1 MPIDKLTPRQLDS
14 DADNKTISKVS
25 MLDALNLYSG
35 PDNDSLTVLEGKL
48 TKSDAGNGILKNIK
62 GNERVS
68 EMPELNDGLRV
79 IGGIED
85 KKTRITYIF
94 VYHPNAIMQGV
105 FAYDSEGLLPGS
117 NGPTL
122 RKIYTSPQFNF
133 PQNGFVKADIV
144 YSAATR
150 TFDLGEDFEKD
161 VIIYFTDG
169 ENEPRKINAYRAF
182 EANGSSIHGIDVF
195 AEADFI
201 TACPKTPLKPITFV
215 FDSDPDSQD
224 QDARTV
230 NNFSRSPGF
239 QFAYQHIYFDG
250 LESSISSYSD
260 IAILPSVYNQGAEP
274 HVEHPNYRCLLTIPE
289 SGPEIETVRLL
300 CRQGNTGSFLI
311 IDEIEAILEPQEY
324 SFFNDRILKG
334 VSTDE
339 VNKQFDSVPR
349 KAKAQAV
356 SSNRLMYG
364 NYLDGFDKSE
374 TTGVATVVYKE
385 RPEDFISFNV
395 GYIPSIGKSSG
406 YLSAEQKHENLNF
419 FLDFSNIPD
428 SLSAGDQFHFSLSLK
443 AKRNWH
449 LYRGHSYGVGTSQTV
464 QRGPQPLAASVDN
477 LKTEVNYAQSL
488 SLFDNQES
496 AGAEV
501 YNQSLDQQSSDAINS
516 ATAQIW
522 GGPKE
527 NPGSG
532 VGFGVNPPGGS
543 FTSGLTWRRLD
554 TPVEF
559 MNEDVAN
566 ESQSVRFGTSATNP
580 FILHGGT
587 CNFGFSL
594 EITSDINNAKS
605 VIALAANQV
614 LSNPNLEGVDLINA
628 CHGIKV
634 LTTSTTSTPSFDL
647 GLQGGSRIQQNFVG
661 QGNGTIPKTNSDKIV
676 ALWGNDSSSETGV
689 PTGYVIVNKADP
701 TFALYPS
708 ELNMETGAVST
719 DYADYLT
726 DILDINP
733 AHVASLGLHLYSLEN
748 VEVLTCI
755 HDPGNGTLQTTE
767 NEDWLVLDDEVIELF
782 TEGSEDFGQGAADW
796 ANYIGYGMDGGF
808 GTTPNGIDDI
818 ASFKGYGNQVGKLIF
833 ETPADSNRYSGLL
846 QDNIIFF
853 FGSSYQLNFNNGD
866 NNIVPQ
872 GYEPSQITSRVSLMD
887 GEGGVGGGPAKGFV
901 DSTHP
906 YDFFRMYLQG
916 SVTVNPFTAP
926 GNSFRQYWNTVF
938 YAGSIIPISGPVE
951 GNDADNLGR
960 VTILPFL
967 RDLSTEDFEETVFP
981 NYMYSI
987 PESEGGEGDELL
999 GASVNFKRNQC
1010 TPGLSALNTDIIS
1023 QAQTYGNA
1031 SQSFKTAADHSF
1043 GIVYYDERGR
1053 HGFVDYLD
1061 TAFVKTYAEREN
1073 KGAACIEI
1081 ELSGE
1086 PPEWAHT
1093 YKIVYSKN
1101 HTVQD
1106 FVQYTAGG
1114 AFPIGQSDDTGSASD
1129 NIYVSL
1135 NHLQGHP
1142 ISYVSS
1148 FGARTPEGGL
1158 NFYKYEPG
1166 DELHV
1171 ISFGDGDDREYVNH
1185 AFDVVELVNLGD
1197 TDNPLANSPVP
1208 ENKKGQ
1214 FVVLKDNQFAAGFSF
1229 GAVSG
1234 GDAFNNWSKNCV
1246 FELRTPRK
1254 TADAKEQLY
1263 YELSE
1268 SYNIVKQPSSE
1279 SGSLLVH
1286 ETPTVT
1292 LTKGDVWFRPVATN
1306 VRNLNLGSFVDLI
1319 SDDDGDDVDP
1329 KPNFKNVYLESETAT
1344 DLFKADSYSIGRPN
1358 VIFEDA
1364 SETIRENTITYSD
1377 PSNPESTKLRYSSF
1391 NSSLANFKD
1400 LSETFGG
1407 IQYMGDHGDFVVVI
1421 QRDNVSLVPVGK
1433 NILSDASGNQ
1443 QIIASRNV
1451 LNEAVV
1457 YPGRSGCDIDPSS
1470 VFDSGTEVF
1479 FANKNLGEVYRW
1491 SKNAGPQVISDI
1503 GVSSVLRAI
1512 FKKAVELN
1520 LNITSPNESRI
1531 VGGWDPF
1538 KKEYL
1543 LSVVDVKT
1551 ESTIDVEL
1559 ADQPNAGVV
1568 VPGDASG
1575 GGGGDTN
1582 VLSGLTVSPTNIDFG
1597 KMEVNKREKSVVNIV
1612 NNNPDPINIT
1622 SVIFNNSTYR
1632 VDGLSFPLLVVGELN
1647 LTVSAL
1653 PLEASEQNGTLELNT
1668 DNLDQPRI
1676 TLSITGNATNVLPPP
1691 VEGLL
1696 PFTVAYNEYYNESKK
1711 DEDMSTEIA
1720 KQYIIDRTDDAS
1732 DPLKINQLQA
1742 LMGTG
1747 YTNTEGLNNSL
1758 IRSARLDT
1766 DYNGNVGT
1774 ADLTNLFAVFGTDYD
1789 PSLSI
1794 LSPPDPLASAKSR
1807 SNQPKPKPTTEFK
1820 SPADAVTYL
1829 IAQGAMTVGEYLQL
1843 RSFLRQDVTLNLDQ
1857 QGSISA
1863 FDLIEFLQVYGMVTE
1878 NSEPAFLPSNQGGI
1892 PVGVTAQETIN
1903 WLIND
1908 GTMTIEQ
1915 YFDLAQY
1922 VRVECKAD
1930 SNQNNILTTADL
1942 LNFIPLFGGPQYGEQ
1957 GYGEDDPAF
1966 AF

>member
-35 PDNDSLTVLEGKL
+35 PDNDSLTALEGKL

-62 GNERVS
+62 GNKKVEGAA
-68 EMPELNDGLRV
+68 LDGARV
-79 IGGIED
+79 IGGVED

-94 VYHPNAIMQGV
+94 VYHPNASMQGV
-105 FAYDSEGLLPGS
+105 FAYDSEGLLPDS
-117 NGPTL
+117 AGPTL
-122 RKIYTSPQFNF
+122 RKIYTSSQFNF

-182 EANGSSIHGIDVF
+182 EANGSSIHGINVF

-215 FDSDPDSQD
+215 FDSDPDSED

-300 CRQGNTGSFLI
+300 CRQGNTGSFLT
-311 IDEIEAILEPQEY
+311 IDEIEASSEAQEY

-395 GYIPSIGKSSG
+395 GYIPSIGKNSSAG
-406 YLSAEQKHENLNF
+406 VAGSEFESMSF

-428 SLSAGDQFHFSLSLK
+428 SLSEGDQFYFSLSLK
-443 AKRNWH
+443 PKRNWH
-449 LYRGHSYGVGTSQTV
+449 LYKGFNDNDSKGTSQTV

-477 LKTEVNYAQSL
+477 LKTEVNYTQGF
-488 SLFDNQES
+488 SLFNDQDA
-496 AGAEV
+496 AGAGV
-501 YNQSLDQQSSDAINS
+501 YNESLIDQFDQGINTAPGS
-516 ATAQIW
+516 AQIW
-522 GGPKE
+522 GGPK
-527 NPGSG
+527 NDPGAG
-532 VGFGVNPPGGS
+532 VGVE
-543 FTSGLTWRRLD
+543 TLTWRRLD
-554 TPVEF
+554 DPDEF
-559 MNEDVAN
+559 TDETVSPTTQN
-566 ESQSVRFGTSATNP
+566 VRFGTSATNP

-594 EITSDINNAKS
+594 EITSNINNAKS
-605 VIALAANQV
+605 VIARAANQV
-614 LSNPNLEGVDLINA
+614 LSNPNLQNVDLIGP
-628 CHGIKV
+628 CQGIKV

-647 GLQGGSRIQQNFVG
+647 GLQGGSRIQQNEIG
-661 QGNGTIPKTNSDKIV
+661 LGSGTIPKENSDKII
-676 ALWGNDSSSETGV
+676 ALWGDGSSNETGV
-689 PTGYVIVNKADP
+689 PTGYFIVNKADP

-708 ELNMETGAVST
+708 ELEISGNFGSGTVST
-719 DYADYLT
+719 DYAAYLI
-726 DILDINP
+726 DILEIDP
-733 AHVASLGLHLYSLEN
+733 LHVASLGIQLYSLEN

-755 HDPGNGTLQTTE
+755 HDAGQGATNTNE
-767 NEDWLVLDDEVIELF
+767 NQDWLVLDDNAFEQIE
-782 TEGSEDFGQGAADW
+782 DQGAVDW
-796 ANYIGYGMDGGF
+796 ANSIGYTTTGF
-808 GTTPNGIDDI
+808 GTIPNGINAI
-818 ASFKGYGNQVGKLIF
+818 ACFKGYGNQVGKLTI
-833 ETPADSNRYSGLL
+833 EDPEQSNRYSGLL
-846 QDNIIFF
+846 NDNTVQDIPSLLLDF
-853 FGSSYQLNFNNGD
+853 YD
-866 NNIVPQ
+866 YRIVPESFQ
-872 GYEPSQITSRVSLMD
+872 MGTRFSSVSVMD
-887 GEGGVGGGPAKGFV
+887 GQGGVGGGPAKGFV

-906 YDFFRMYLQG
+906 YDFFRMYVQG
-916 SVTVNPFTAP
+916 SVTVNPYFSN
-926 GNSFRQYWNTVF
+926 NSGSGVRYYQYTVF
-938 YAGSIIPISGPVE
+938 YAGSIIPVPGGSNSI
-951 GNDADNLGR
+951 GNNAGNLGR

-967 RDLSTEDFEETVFP
+967 RDLATGSYSTDDEGNPLYQNPD
-981 NYMYSI
+981 YRYSI
-987 PESEGGEGDELL
+987 PESVGGEGDELL

-1023 QAQTYGNA
+1023 QAQAYGNA

-1106 FVQYTAGG
+1106 FVQYSAGG
-1114 AFPIGQSDDTGSASD
+1114 AFPIGQSDDTQSASD

-1171 ISFGDGDDREYVNH
+1171 ISFGEGDDREYVNH
-1185 AFDVVELVNLGD
+1185 VFDVVELVNLGD

-1214 FVVLKDNQFAAGFSF
+1214 FVVLKDNQFAAGFNF
-1229 GAVSG
+1229 GSVSG

-1254 TADAKEQLY
+1254 TADVEKQLY

-1268 SYNIVKQPSSE
+1268 SYNIVKQPTFE
-1279 SGSLLVH
+1279 GGSLLVH

-1319 SDDDGDDVDP
+1319 PDDDGDDVDP

-1344 DLFKADSYSIGRPN
+1344 DLFKADSYSVGRPN

-1421 QRDNVSLVPVGK
+1421 QRDNVSLVPVSK

-1520 LNITSPNESRI
+1520 LNTVSPNESRI

-1551 ESTIDVEL
+1551 HLPTTNVEF
-1559 ADQPNAGVV
+1559 ADQPNANIVG
-1568 VPGDASG
+1568 PGDVDG

-1582 VLSGLTVSPTNIDFG
+1582 APSGLTVSPTNIDFG
-1597 KMEVNKREKSVVNIV
+1597 ALEVGNPTTSVVNIV
-1612 NNNPDPINIT
+1612 NNNSDPINIT
-1622 SVIFNNSTYR
+1622 SVISSNSTYSVSDSSFV
-1632 VDGLSFPLLVVGELN
+1632 VDESFD
-1647 LTVSAL
+1647 LTVNAL
-1653 PLEASEQNGTLELNT
+1653 ALEEGEQNGTLELNT
-1668 DNLDQPRI
+1668 ENPNQPRI
-1676 TLSITGNATNVLPPP
+1676 TLSITGSAVAPAAVTT
-1691 VEGLL
+1691 LL

-1732 DPLKINQLQA
+1732 DPLKINDLQE
-1742 LMGTG
+1742 LMGSG
-1747 YTNTEGLNNSL
+1747 YTNTEGLNDLL
-1758 IRSARLDT
+1758 IRQARVDLDF
-1766 DYNGNVGT
+1766 NGNVGVP
-1774 ADLTNLFAVFGTDYD
+1774 DLLDYLAVFGVDYD
-1789 PSLSI
+1789 SSLSI
-1794 LSPPDPLASAKSR
+1794 LSPPDPNGSAKSTA
-1807 SNQPKPKPTTEFK
+1807 NQPKPKPTTEFK
-1820 SPADAVTYL
+1820 NPQGAINYL
-1829 IAQGAMTVGEYLQL
+1829 ITQGAMTVGEYLQL
-1843 RSFLRQDVTLNLDQ
+1843 RSFLRQEVALNLDQ
-1857 QGSISA
+1857 SGGVAIV
-1863 FDLIEFLQVYGMVTE
+1863 DLIAFLQNFGVVTE
-1878 NSEPAFLPSNQGGI
+1878 NSEPAFLPNNQGGI
-1892 PVGVTAQETIN
+1892 PVGITAQEVIN
-1903 WLIND
+1903 WLIAD
-1908 GTMTIEQ
+1908 GTMTISQ
-1915 YFDLAQY
+1915 YFSLAQY
-1922 VRVECKAD
+1922 VRIECKAD
-1930 SNQNNILTTADL
+1930 SNQSNSLSTADL
-1942 LNFIPLFGGPQYGEQ
+1942 LAFLPLLEGGPQFGEE
-1957 GYGEDDPAF
+1957 GYGPNDPAF
-1966 AF
+1966 QF

>member
-79 IGGIED
+79 IGGVED

-94 VYHPNAIMQGV
+94 FYHQNASMQGV

-182 EANGSSIHGIDVF
+182 EANGSSIHGIDVLD
-195 AEADFI
+195 EADFI

-349 KAKAQAV
+349 KAKAQAI

-364 NYLDGFDKSE
+364 NYLDGFNKSE
-374 TTGVATVVYKE
+374 TTGVATVVYKD

-395 GYIPSIGKSSG
+395 GYIPSIGKSPG

-449 LYRGHSYGVGTSQTV
+449 LYRSHQDGLGVGTSQTV

-477 LKTEVNYAQSL
+477 LKTEVNYAQSF
-488 SLFDNQES
+488 SLYNDQDA

-501 YNQSLDQQSSDAINS
+501 YNESYAQQSSDGTDNA
-516 ATAQIW
+516 AAQIW

-527 NPGSG
+527 DPGDG
-532 VGFGVNPPGGS
+532 VGLL
-543 FTSGLTWRRLD
+543 GLTWRRLD
-554 TPVEF
+554 TPEEF
-559 MNEDVAN
+559 TGQAVAN
-566 ESQSVRFGTSATNP
+566 VTQTVRFGTSATNP

-594 EITSDINNAKS
+594 EITSNINNAKS

-614 LSNPNLEGVDLINA
+614 LSNPTLEGVDLINA
-628 CHGIKV
+628 CQGIKV

-661 QGNGTIPKTNSDKIV
+661 QGNGAIPKTNSDKIV
-676 ALWGNDSSSETGV
+676 ALWGDDSSAETGV
-689 PTGYVIVNKADP
+689 PTGYFIVNKADP

-708 ELNMETGAVST
+708 ELNPSTGAVST
-719 DYADYLT
+719 DYAAYLN
-726 DILDINP
+726 DILDIDP
-733 AHVASLGLHLYSLEN
+733 AHVASLGIHLYSLEN
-748 VEVLTCI
+748 VEVLTCV
-755 HDPGNGTLQTTE
+755 HDPGEGNLQTTE

-782 TEGSEDFGQGAADW
+782 TEGNDDFGQGAAAW
-796 ANYIGYGMDGGF
+796 ANSIGYQMEGSF
-808 GTTPNGIDDI
+808 GTTPSGIDDI
-818 ASFKGYGNQVGKLIF
+818 ASFKGYGNQVGKLLL
-833 ETPADSNRYSGLL
+833 EEPTDGNRYSGLL
-846 QDNIIFF
+846 EDNTIFF

-866 NNIVPQ
+866 NNNNIVPQ
-872 GYEPSQITSRVSLMD
+872 GYEPSQIISKVSLMD

-916 SVTVNPFTAP
+916 SVTVNPFIPP
-926 GNSFRQYWNTVF
+926 GANYRQYYNTVF
-938 YAGSIIPISGPVE
+938 YAGSITPVGGSE
-951 GNDADNLGR
+951 GNNAESLGR

-967 RDLSTEDFEETVFP
+967 RYNYNMAGSTASWAVSHDYVY
-981 NYMYSI
+981 NI

-1023 QAQTYGNA
+1023 QAETYGNA
-1031 SQSFKTAADHSF
+1031 AQSFKTAADHSF

-1158 NFYKYEPG
+1158 NLYKYEPG

-1185 AFDVVELVNLGD
+1185 VFDVVELVNLGD

-1229 GAVSG
+1229 EAVSG

-1254 TADAKEQLY
+1254 KADAKEQLY

-1268 SYNIVKQPSSE
+1268 SYNIVKQPTFE
-1279 SGSLLVH
+1279 GGSLLVH

-1306 VRNLNLGSFVDLI
+1306 LRNLNLGSFVDLI
-1319 SDDDGDDVDP
+1319 PDDDGDDVDP

-1551 ESTIDVEL
+1551 ESTIDVAF
-1559 ADQPNAGVV
+1559 ADQPNADVIA
-1568 VPGDASG
+1568 PGDASG

-1582 VLSGLTVSPTNIDFG
+1582 GPSGLTVSPTNIDFG
-1597 KMEVNKREKSVVNIV
+1597 ALEAGNSTTNVVNIV
-1612 NNNPDPINIT
+1612 NNNSDPINIT
-1622 SVIFNNSTYR
+1622 SVISSNSTYSVSDSSFV
-1632 VDGLSFPLLVVGELN
+1632 VDESFD
-1647 LTVSAL
+1647 LTVNAL
-1653 PLEASEQNGTLELNT
+1653 ALEEGEQNGTLELNT
-1668 DNLDQPRI
+1668 ENLDQPRI
-1676 TLSITGNATNVLPPP
+1676 TLSITGNATNVLPPS

-1774 ADLTNLFAVFGTDYD
+1774 ADLTNFFAVFGTDYD
-1789 PSLSI
+1789 PSSSI
-1794 LSPPDPLASAKSR
+1794 LSPPDPLASAKSTA
-1807 SNQPKPKPTTEFK
+1807 NQPKPKPTTEFK
-1820 SPADAVTYL
+1820 NPQGAINYL

-1843 RSFLRQDVTLNLDQ
+1843 RSFLRQEVALNLDQ
-1857 QGSISA
+1857 SGGVAIV
-1863 FDLIEFLQVYGMVTE
+1863 DLIAFLQNFGAVTE
-1878 NSEPAFLPSNQGGI
+1878 NSEPAFLPNNQGGI
-1892 PVGVTAQETIN
+1892 PVGITAQEVIN
-1903 WLIND
+1903 WLIAD
-1908 GTMTIEQ
+1908 GTMTISQ
-1915 YFDLAQY
+1915 YFSLAQY
-1922 VRVECKAD
+1922 VRIECKAD
-1930 SNQNNILTTADL
+1930 SNQSNSLTTADL
-1942 LNFIPLFGGPQYGEQ
+1942 LTFLPLLEGGPQYGEE
-1957 GYGEDDPAF
+1957 GYGPNDPAF
-1966 AF
+1966 QF